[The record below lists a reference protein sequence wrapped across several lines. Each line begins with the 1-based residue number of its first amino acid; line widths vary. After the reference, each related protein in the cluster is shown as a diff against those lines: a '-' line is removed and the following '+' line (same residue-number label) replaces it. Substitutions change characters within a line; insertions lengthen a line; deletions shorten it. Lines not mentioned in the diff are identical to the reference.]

1 MHTRTDLLSGA
12 TRAFLQ
18 RPKRML
24 IDGQWLAA
32 ADGAVFLTEDP
43 ATEAPLAEV
52 PAGKTADVDMAVQAA
67 RRAFEQGAWAAM
79 RPSDRERLLLRL
91 AELVEANAEELAQIE
106 ALDNGK
112 PASMA
117 RVVDVAGAAGFLR
130 YMAGWATKLHGES
143 LDVSVP
149 LVREREFVAF
159 TRQEAVGVVGAII
172 PWNFPLL
179 MAAWKLGPALACG
192 CTVVLKPAEETP
204 LSALRL
210 GELVMEAGYP
220 AGVVNIVTGDG
231 AHCGAALAAH
241 PGVDKIAF
249 TGSTEVGK
257 LVGGAAMERLAR
269 VTLELGGKSPV
280 IMLDDMTPEAAA
292 AGAAQAIFFNQGQVC
307 TAGSRLYLPRSKF
320 DATVAALAGVAGSL
334 RLGAGLEPDTVMGPL
349 VSGRQRQRVSHYVEA
364 GIQAGAQLICGGP
377 ADMPRGHFFKPTVLA
392 NAPETSS
399 VVQEEIF
406 GPVVVALPYDDIDEV
421 VGRANG
427 TPFGLAASVWSND
440 LSRVHRLVPRIKA
453 GTVWVNCHNL
463 LDNAMPFGGFKQS
476 GLGREMGRAVF
487 DHYTETKSVM
497 IAV

>member
-1 MHTRTDLLSGA
+1 MDIRTDLLLPA

-24 IDGQWLAA
+24 IGGQWVAA
-32 ADGAVFLTEDP
+32 ADGAVFVSEDP
-43 ATEAPLAEV
+43 ATETPLAEV
-52 PAGKTADVDMAVQAA
+52 PAGKPADVDAAVQAA
-67 RRAFEQGAWAAM
+67 RAAFGQGAWAAM

-91 AELVEANAEELAQIE
+91 ADLVEANADELAQIE

-117 RVVDVAGAAGFLR
+117 RAVDVATAASFLR
-130 YMAGWATKLHGES
+130 YMGGWATKLHGES

-159 TRQEAVGVVGAII
+159 TRHEAVGVVGAII

-210 GELVMEAGYP
+210 GELIVEAGYP
-220 AGVVNIVTGDG
+220 AGVVNIVTGGG
-231 AHCGAALAAH
+231 ADCGAALAAH
-241 PGVDKIAF
+241 PDVDKITF

-257 LVGGAAMERLAR
+257 LVGSAAMQRLAR

-280 IMLDDMTPEAAA
+280 IMLDDMPPEAAA

-307 TAGSRLYLPRSKF
+307 TAGSRLYLPRKHF
-320 DATVAALAGVAGSL
+320 DATVEALAGIANGF
-334 RLGAGLEPDTVMGPL
+334 RLGAGIEPDTTMGPL
-349 VSGRQRQRVSHYVEA
+349 VSARQRQRVAGYV
-364 GIQAGAQLICGGP
+364 QAGVQDGATLVCGGP
-377 ADMPRGHFFKPTVLA
+377 AQTSRGHFFRPTVLA
-392 NAPETSS
+392 GAPDSAS

-406 GPVVVALPYDDIDEV
+406 GPVVVALPYDEIDEV

-440 LSRVHRLVPRIKA
+440 LSRVYRLVPRIEA

-476 GLGREMGRAVF
+476 GIGREMGRAVF
-487 DHYTETKSVM
+487 EHYTETKSVM

>member
-1 MHTRTDLLSGA
+1 MDTRTDLLCAA

-24 IDGQWLAA
+24 IDGQWCAA
-32 ADGAVFLTEDP
+32 ADGAVITTEDP
-43 ATEAPLAEV
+43 ATETTLAEV
-52 PAGKTADVDMAVQAA
+52 PAGGAADVEAAVQAA
-67 RRAFEQGAWAAM
+67 RKAFEQGPWHAM

-91 AELVEANAEELAQIE
+91 ADLVEANAEELAQIE
-106 ALDNGK
+106 AMDNGK
-112 PASMA
+112 PATMA
-117 RVVDVAGAAGFLR
+117 RAIDVAGAAGFLR
-130 YMAGWATKLHGES
+130 YMAGWATKLHGEN

-210 GELVMEAGYP
+210 GELVVEAGYP

-231 AHCGAALAAH
+231 ARCGAALAGH
-241 PGVDKIAF
+241 PDVDKIAF

-257 LVGGAAMERLAR
+257 LVGGMAMERLAR

-280 IMLDDMTPEAAA
+280 IMLDDISPEAAA

-307 TAGSRLYLPRSKF
+307 TAGSRLYLPRARF
-320 DATVAALAGVAGSL
+320 DATVQALADIANSL
-334 RLGAGLEPDTVMGPL
+334 RLGPGLEPDTGMGPL
-349 VSGRQRQRVSHYVEA
+349 VSRRQRKRVAGYVQA
-364 GIQAGAQLICGGP
+364 GVDAGAQLVCGGG
-377 ADMPRGHFFKPTVLA
+377 ADLPRGHFFRPTVLA
-392 NAPETSS
+392 QAPETSS

-453 GTVWVNCHNL
+453 GTVWVNCHNV

>member
-1 MHTRTDLLSGA
+1 MDTRTELLSAA

-24 IDGQWLAA
+24 IGGAWTAA
-32 ADGAVFLTEDP
+32 ADGAVFVTEDP
-43 ATEAPLAEV
+43 ASETALAEV
-52 PAGKTADVDMAVQAA
+52 PAGSAADVDAAVRAA
-67 RRAFEQGAWAAM
+67 RKAFEQGEWAAA

-91 AELVEANAEELAQIE
+91 ADLVDANADELAQIE

-112 PASMA
+112 PVTMA
-117 RVVDVAGAAGFLR
+117 RAIDVAGAAGFLR

-149 LVREREFVAF
+149 LVRDREFVAF

-210 GELVMEAGYP
+210 GELIQEAGYP

-231 AHCGAALAAH
+231 ARCGAALAAH
-241 PGVDKIAF
+241 PDVDKIAF

-257 LVGGAAMERLAR
+257 LVGGVAMQRLAR

-280 IMLDDMTPEAAA
+280 IMLDDMSPEAAA

-307 TAGSRLYLPRSKF
+307 TAGSRLYLPRAKF
-320 DATVAALAGVAGSL
+320 DATVEALSGIANSL
-334 RLGAGLEPDTVMGPL
+334 RLGPGLAPDTAMGPL
-349 VSGRQRQRVSHYVEA
+349 VSRRQRQRVAGYVQAGIEA
-364 GIQAGAQLICGGP
+364 GARLACGGP
-377 ADMPRGHFFKPTVLA
+377 ADLERGHFFRPTVLA
-392 NAPETSS
+392 NAPESSS

-406 GPVVVALPYDDIDEV
+406 GPVVVALPYDEIDEV